1 MRERYEMKGQTQ
13 QQSRRDPDSKP
24 QMAIPNATHRVWD
37 PIAICA
43 GPPTPSI
50 AFQAPPGDPSPKR
63 SLVLLPGALEDLRR
77 VYPSSKNL
85 MSDHPTTALMQQ
97 SHLFKKLF
105 GVPVPL
111 ELGLQETSFLE

>member
-50 AFQAPPGDPSPKR
+50 AFQAPPAILRQNDLLFCCQAR
-63 SLVLLPGALEDLRR
+63 SKISAGSAPRPR
-77 VYPSSKNL
+77 IS
-85 MSDHPTTALMQQ
+85 
-97 SHLFKKLF
+97 
-105 GVPVPL
+105 
-111 ELGLQETSFLE
+111 